1 MQYLRKGVILCYSL
15 WCAVLV
21 YLMYVNFVEMREAY
35 CPEFVPVHHFFLV
48 LSITV
53 ILPYLFLFV
62 INLIERN
69 KKTYQFMTIT
79 KLYIGTMLLFGI
91 GCIVDYLV

>member
-1 MQYLRKGVILCYSL
+1 MHYLRKGVILTFGI
-15 WCAVLV
+15 WCVLLI
-21 YLMYVNFVEMREAY
+21 YLMYANLVEMREPY
-35 CPEFVPVHHFFLV
+35 CPEFIPIHHFFLV

-53 ILPYLFLFV
+53 VLPYLFLFAINV
-62 INLIERN
+62 IEHN
-69 KKTYQFMTIT
+69 KKTNQFMTIT